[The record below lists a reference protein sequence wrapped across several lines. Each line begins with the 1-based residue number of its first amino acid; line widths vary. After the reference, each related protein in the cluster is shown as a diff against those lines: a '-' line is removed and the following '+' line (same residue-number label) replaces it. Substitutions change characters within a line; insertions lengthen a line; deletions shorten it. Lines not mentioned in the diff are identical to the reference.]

1 MTELRAVLHQDRR
14 YWTIHLT
21 KSSRNN
27 ISCYFET
34 LKLSKRLYMTFD
46 LRLNQRGVFE
56 IHNKIYM
63 KNISKHKP
71 NANYE
76 SLFLPRDIKIYT

>member
-34 LKLSKRLYMTFD
+34 LKLFKRLYMTFD

-63 KNISKHKP
+63 KN
-71 NANYE
+71 ANYE
-76 SLFLPRDIKIYT
+76 SLFLPRDTKIYT

>member
-1 MTELRAVLHQDRR
+1 MDPPGLQAKFDELVPTVCQEEGGGNMTELRAVLHQERR

-34 LKLSKRLYMTFD
+34 LKPSKRL
-46 LRLNQRGVFE
+46 
-56 IHNKIYM
+56 
-63 KNISKHKP
+63 
-71 NANYE
+71 
-76 SLFLPRDIKIYT
+76 